1 VKELSAVSSTQE
13 TVLKETP
20 GAKQQPCSTDCQGP
34 CYGVGMQKGL
44 GDFAGPAAVTG
55 GGQPCNAG
63 ELGLAWPVILIQ
75 CYNVMTILMM

>member
-1 VKELSAVSSTQE
+1 
-13 TVLKETP
+13 
-20 GAKQQPCSTDCQGP
+20 
-34 CYGVGMQKGL
+34 MQKGL